1 MRSHRSTVT
10 LRAMMPYLVFYRI
23 LGLIPIYF
31 KSNSVSTTLCRF
43 RSERSWWKLWWTRL
57 YSVIVLLLVTGFL
70 YSNLPPLEALFSSD
84 SGDVAGA
91 LEAANR
97 FSICLNVF
105 FTIAICFSYLG
116 TKFCRLVNKMIRC
129 EQELISLDR
138 PMKVN

>member
-1 MRSHRSTVT
+1 MCRSHRSTVT

-31 KSNSVSTTLCRF
+31 KSNSVSTTVCRF
-43 RSERSWWKLWWTRL
+43 RERSWWKLFGTRL

-70 YSNLPPLEALFSSD
+70 YNNLPPLEALVSSD
-84 SGDVAGA
+84 RGDVAGA
-91 LEAANR
+91 LEVGNR

-129 EQELISLDR
+129 EQDLISHDCHL
-138 PMKVN
+138 KVN